1 MGIEKHQSKYSEYK
15 YFMTVFV
22 AVNLKVEKIISL
34 RIILF
39 SKYCSTMTLCS
50 SLLSEH
56 LETNLS
62 QC

>member
-1 MGIEKHQSKYSEYK
+1 MGLHRAGVEKHQPKYSEYK

-39 SKYCSTMTLCS
+39 SKHDTMTLNLTF
-50 SLLSEH
+50 SLK
-56 LETNLS
+56 TPGD
-62 QC
+62 